1 MRPDLPS
8 GRPDVSPEAL
18 TLVLAAGLVHAS
30 WNLILKRSEDPLI
43 VGAASLLAGSLLF
56 APVLVGALPVPRAVW
71 PYVSTSALVM
81 VAYYGVLGHAY
92 RRGDF
97 SLVYPVARGSAPAL
111 IALWA
116 TLFLGERPSP
126 RGLSGIGLILLGL
139 VVLGGG
145 PLWIRRRDWK
155 NLAPGLFPAF
165 VVAVLISIYSVVDG
179 AGVRLWEPAPYVVL
193 TFALGGGMLVPALWL
208 RDPPRVKQVVRRS
221 WRSVV
226 VIAGLTLLA
235 YSMVL
240 RAYQIAPIA
249 YAGAAREIGIV
260 FGALAGWLILGE
272 RFGGFRTVGAVLV
285 FAGIGVLAT
294 A

>member
-1 MRPDLPS
+1 M
-8 GRPDVSPEAL
+8 SPEAL

-30 WNLILKRSEDPLI
+30 WNLLLKRSEDPLV
-43 VGAASLLAGSLLF
+43 VGAASVFVGGILF
-56 APVLVGALPVPRAVW
+56 APVLVGGFPVPKAVW

-81 VAYYGVLGHAY
+81 VAYYSVLGYAY
-92 RRGDF
+92 QRGDF

-116 TLFLGERPSP
+116 AVFLGESPSP
-126 RGLSGIGLILLGL
+126 RGVAGIGLVLLGL

-145 PLWIRRRDWK
+145 PLWIRRRHWK
-155 NLAPGLFPAF
+155 TLAPGLLPAF
-165 VVAVLISIYSVVDG
+165 VVAVLISVYSVVDG

-193 TFALGGGMLVPALWL
+193 TFAMGGGILVPGLWV
-208 RDPPRVKQVVRRS
+208 RDPSRVKRVLRQS
-221 WRSVV
+221 WKTVV

-272 RFGGFRTVGAVLV
+272 RFGGFRTAGAVLV
-285 FAGIGVLAT
+285 FVGIGVLAG